1 MVCCLQ
7 LYVYIR
13 AQQFSFSMDLN
24 DKIKQ
29 ILVDKSISPSHFADE
44 IGVQRSSISH
54 ILAGRNRPS
63 LDIVQKII
71 RRYPDLGMEWI
82 LEDEDAIETMSNI
95 SSPIEMKNR
104 LQNVPDIPTKRN
116 GSESPVR
123 KESTVDQVH
132 ENPTHTINSFST
144 EKIVERILIF
154 YTDGTFKQYR
164 PDIN

>member
-1 MVCCLQ
+1 MK
-7 LYVYIR
+7 
-13 AQQFSFSMDLN
+13 MDLN

-82 LEDEDAIETMSNI
+82 LEDEGVIEAVSNPTPNLTRNRFEN
-95 SSPIEMKNR
+95 SPET
-104 LQNVPDIPTKRN
+104 PAKRN
-116 GSESPVR
+116 GLESPVR
-123 KESTVDQVH
+123 KESTVDPIHV
-132 ENPTHTINSFST
+132 NPRDIQSQPST
-144 EKIVERILIF
+144 DKAVERILIF
-154 YTDGTFKQYR
+154 YTDGTFKQYT
-164 PDIN
+164 PN

>member
-1 MVCCLQ
+1 ME
-7 LYVYIR
+7 
-13 AQQFSFSMDLN
+13 LN

-82 LEDEDAIETMSNI
+82 LEDEEYLDLPITSTPYGSRAKAEN
-95 SSPIEMKNR
+95 SPS
-104 LQNVPDIPTKRN
+104 IPSKRN
-116 GSESPVR
+116 GLDLPIQKSPSIDPVQ
-123 KESTVDQVH
+123 T
-132 ENPTHTINSFST
+132 NPEPLKDLPFEAKT
-144 EKIVERILIF
+144 VERILIF
-154 YTDGTFKQYR
+154 YSDGTFKQYV
-164 PDIN
+164 PE

>member
-1 MVCCLQ
+1 
-7 LYVYIR
+7 
-13 AQQFSFSMDLN
+13 MDLN

-82 LEDEDAIETMSNI
+82 LEDEGTIEAMSNPVPY
-95 SSPIEMKNR
+95 SPRNR
-104 LQNVPDIPTKRN
+104 PENTPDIPAQRN

-123 KESTVDQVH
+123 KESTVDTVR
-132 ENPTHTINSFST
+132 ENPKDTPILPST

-154 YTDGTFKQYR
+154 YTDGTFKQYK
-164 PDIN
+164 PESFT

>member
-1 MVCCLQ
+1 
-7 LYVYIR
+7 
-13 AQQFSFSMDLN
+13 MDLN

-71 RRYPDLGMEWI
+71 RRFPDLGMEWI
-82 LEDEDAIETMSNI
+82 LEDEGVVGAAINPAPYVARNKLENT
-95 SSPIEMKNR
+95 P
-104 LQNVPDIPTKRN
+104 NVPILRN
-116 GSESPVR
+116 GLESSVR
-123 KESTVDQVH
+123 KESTLDPIQA
-132 ENPTHTINSFST
+132 NPVEKQNPPLA

-164 PDIN
+164 PD